1 MFVGVLNYYAWEISA
16 GVISTVYLSLLHLDD
31 LLSFFVKLLIVII
44 KHAFM
49 IISKINLRKVFMI
62 LIYY

>member
-31 LLSFFVKLLIVII
+31 LQSFFVKLLIVII